1 MSSEMPPH
9 FYLQNIDP
17 SRIKFAREL
26 RGMTKKE
33 LAEKIHKTPSAVS
46 QYESGISGLKL
57 DTFISLANALSVPF
71 SFFSKFNY
79 PLPSASLG
87 KCHFRVNRRV
97 SQMERQRAFSF
108 AAQVFTIFSYL
119 TDKGVHFPEVNIPT
133 FDDREVQ
140 ERQIEES
147 AKAVR
152 MALDL
157 GSAPIP
163 DMAVLLESLGV
174 RIIMLPAREVKLD
187 GFATWFAGIPCVMI
201 DSNSAPSRM
210 QFDYA
215 HELAHLILDE
225 ESTPDDPLVERRA
238 NRFASAFLMPADTFG
253 IECPSHYRQELFA
266 SIKKS
271 WHVSIAAALY
281 RARELG
287 KLSEN
292 AYKSAQIIRSR
303 AGTRLHEEN
312 EFQPPLP
319 SLLDQAMRL
328 VCKDTRLDEMASD
341 LGMSVHGLR
350 AILELQNV
358 SSDILDAMTP
368 PTSRA
373 KIIDFAVYKDTD

>member
-1 MSSEMPPH
+1 MSSEMSPH

-33 LAEKIHKTPSAVS
+33 LAERIGKTPSAVS
-46 QYESGISGLKL
+46 QYESGNSGLKL

-97 SQMERQRAFSF
+97 PQMERQKAFSF
-108 AAQVFTIFSYL
+108 ATRVFTIFSYL

-133 FDDREVQ
+133 FDDREIR

-147 AKAVR
+147 TQAVR
-152 MALDL
+152 LALGL

-163 DMAVLLESLGV
+163 DMAVLLESLGI
-174 RIIMLPAREVKLD
+174 RIIMLPARDVKLD
-187 GFATWFAGIPCVMI
+187 GFATWFAGVPCVMI

-225 ESTPDDPLVERRA
+225 ESTPDDPLIERRA

-253 IECPSHYRQELFA
+253 LECPSHYRQDLFV
-266 SIKKS
+266 SIKKT

-292 AYKSAQIIRSR
+292 SYKSAQIVRSR
-303 AGTRLHEEN
+303 TGTRLKEEE
-312 EFQPPLP
+312 EFHYPLP
-319 SLLDQAMRL
+319 SLLNQAMRL
-328 VCKDTRLDEMASD
+328 VCKDIQLDEMAFD
-341 LGMSVHGLR
+341 LGMSVPDLR

-358 SSDILDAMTP
+358 SPDILNAMAP
-368 PTSRA
+368 PISKA
-373 KIIDFAVYKDTD
+373 KIIDFAVYRGTD